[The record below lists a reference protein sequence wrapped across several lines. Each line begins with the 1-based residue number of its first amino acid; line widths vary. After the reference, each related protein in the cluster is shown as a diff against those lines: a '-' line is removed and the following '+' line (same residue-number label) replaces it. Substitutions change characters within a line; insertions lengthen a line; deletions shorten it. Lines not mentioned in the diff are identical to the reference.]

1 MPQPSQFKIR
11 WTPRDSPLTPMAVA
25 GQGEISLRLA
35 RRLLQLDDE
44 SLGQLEGVAGRQVI
58 VVQGRSDLLP
68 WVNGVQYLGI
78 DSVAPSVLF
87 PTNYQPSLPQELLA
101 RALRVKLHAA
111 GLIAMLR
118 DPLLLV
124 PMRDAKPVSRQTLT
138 RWLEQQ

>member
-1 MPQPSQFKIR
+1 MPQLSQFKIR
-11 WTPRDSPLTPMAVA
+11 WTPRDCPLRPVAVA

-68 WVNGVQYLGI
+68 WVDGVQYLGV
-78 DSVAPSVLF
+78 DSIAPSVLF

-101 RALRVKLHAA
+101 SALRVKLHAA
-111 GLIAMLR
+111 GLIAVLR

-124 PMRDAKPVSRQTLT
+124 PMRNAKPVSRRTLAL
-138 RWLEQQ
+138 WLEQQ

>member
-1 MPQPSQFKIR
+1 MPQLSQFKIR
-11 WTPRDSPLTPMAVA
+11 WTPRDCPLMPVAVA
-25 GQGEISLRLA
+25 GRGETSLRLA

-68 WVNGVQYLGI
+68 WVDGVQYLGV
-78 DSVAPSVLF
+78 DAVAPSVLF

-101 RALRVKLHAA
+101 SAFRIKLQAV
-111 GLIAMLR
+111 GSIAVLP

-124 PMRDAKPVSRQTLT
+124 PMGNAQPVSRRTLAQ
-138 RWLEQQ
+138 WLEQQ